1 MMPLYVPLYVFSDK
15 CSPNACITEIL
26 LPENSHMDV
35 AFLLDNSENIAKD
48 EFKAMKDLVSS
59 MLDNFNIASD
69 PLISDSGDRI
79 ALVTYSPWDG
89 SRRKKG
95 AVRTEFGF
103 TTYNNQVLMKSHIQ
117 NSLQQLN
124 GKATIG
130 HALLWTLENL
140 FPKAPNLRKHKFIFV
155 VSAGE
160 NHERRELLKKVA
172 LRAKCQGY
180 VMFVIS
186 LRSPHEDNLEELASY
201 PLDHH
206 LIQLGRIH
214 KPDLDY
220 IVKFLK
226 PFVYMVRRE
235 SLFCF
240 SCWFEQISL
249 LIMLIT

>member
-1 MMPLYVPLYVFSDK
+1 MNLSMYFSDK
-15 CSPNACITEIL
+15 CFPNACTKEII
-26 LPENSHMDV
+26 LPENSHMDI
-35 AFLLDNSENIAKD
+35 AFLLDNSQSIASS
-48 EFKAMKDLVSS
+48 EFKVMKDLVSS

-79 ALVTYSPWDG
+79 ALLSYSPWDS

-95 AVRTEFGF
+95 VVKTEFAF
-103 TTYNNQVLMKSHIQ
+103 TTYNSQVLMKHHIQ

-124 GKATIG
+124 GEATIG
-130 HALLWTLENL
+130 HALLWTMENL
-140 FPKAPNLRKHKFIFV
+140 FPGAPNLRKHKVILV

-160 NHERRELLKKVA
+160 NHERKELLKKMA

-180 VMFVIS
+180 AIFVIS
-186 LRSPHEDNLEELASY
+186 LGSPHEDNMEELASD
-201 PLDHH
+201 PLDQH

-226 PFVYMVRRE
+226 PFVYSVRRK
-235 SLFCF
+235 SFFCF
-240 SCWFEQISL
+240 SCLF
-249 LIMLIT
+249 

>member
-1 MMPLYVPLYVFSDK
+1 
-15 CSPNACITEIL
+15 
-26 LPENSHMDV
+26 MDV
-35 AFLLDNSENIAKD
+35 AFLLDNSQNIAKD
-48 EFKAMKDLVSS
+48 EFKAMKNLVSS

-69 PLISDSGDRI
+69 PLIPHSGDRI
-79 ALVTYSPWDG
+79 ALVSYSPWDG

-95 AVRTEFGF
+95 AVKTEFEF
-103 TTYNNQVLMKSHIQ
+103 TTYNNRVLMKNHIQ

-124 GKATIG
+124 GEATIG
-130 HALLWTLENL
+130 HALLWTLEKL
-140 FPKAPNLRKHKFIFV
+140 FPEAPNLRKHKVIFV

-160 NHERRELLKKVA
+160 NHERKELLNKAA
-172 LRAKCQGY
+172 LRAKCRGY

-186 LRSPHEDNLEELASY
+186 LRSPHKDNLEELASY

-206 LIQLGRIH
+206 LIQLGRLH

-226 PFVYMVRRE
+226 PFVYTIRRE

-240 SCWFEQISL
+240 SCWSEQISL
-249 LIMLIT
+249 LIVLIT